1 MEYAYAI
8 MVILILVLPNVN
20 LVPNIVYNVFWIK
33 KFQIILY
40 VLNAMLM
47 VFVKINHLNFV
58 LVKII
63 IFNPILNKSIAVI
76 FLVTHVIVRV
86 VLLVQKT
93 NF

>member
-8 MVILILVLPNVN
+8 MVILILVLLNVY
-20 LVPNIVYNVFWIK
+20 LVLNIVNNVFWIK
-33 KFQIILY
+33 QFQIILY
-40 VLNAMLM
+40 VLNVMLM
-47 VFVKINHLNFV
+47 AFVKINHLNFV

-63 IFNPILNKSIAVI
+63 IFNPILNNSIAVI